1 MILPAEDAHERDRS
15 VEQAVE
21 ALERGGLV
29 AYPTDTAYGLGCDS
43 ENRRAI
49 ERLYQVKQRE
59 RKKPLTLIC
68 GDMSVVSDYA
78 KLSNVAFR
86 LIKRHAPGPFVFVLP
101 AGPRV
106 PKHLM
111 PRRRTIGVR
120 LPDHPVPLALAAGL
134 GRALVTS
141 TVCLEGNPP
150 LNEPW
155 AIESEFGHA
164 VDLILDGGPV
174 PPGRQ
179 STIVDLCD
187 GEPDILRQGVGVLSV
202 GNRF

>member
-1 MILPAEDAHERDRS
+1 MILAAEEAHQQARA
-15 VEQAVE
+15 VEQALH
-21 ALERGGLV
+21 ALQRGALIV
-29 AYPTDTAYGLGCDS
+29 YPTDTAYGLGCDS
-43 ENRRAI
+43 DNRRAI
-49 ERLYQVKQRE
+49 QRLYQLKQRE
-59 RKKPLTLIC
+59 QKKPLSLIC
-68 GDMSVVSDYA
+68 ADLSVVSDYA
-78 KLSNVAFR
+78 KLPNAAFR
-86 LIKRHAPGPFVFVLP
+86 LLRKHLPGPFTFVLP

-111 PRRRTIGVR
+111 PRRRTVGVR
-120 LPDHPVPLALAAGL
+120 IPDHPIPQALAEGL

-164 VDLILDGGPV
+164 LAVILDGGMLR
-174 PPGRQ
+174 PGRQ

-187 GEPDILRQGVGVLSV
+187 GAPEILRQGVGEL
-202 GNRF
+202 